1 MKFFGNTGEF
11 LELDTLNE
19 GSHETLKAP
28 QTNSLGVLWF
38 TEGNSEFLIDGKP
51 YTFQQNDLL
60 FVTEFHQIEVLKIH
74 SIRFVRF
81 NRPFYCVI
89 DYSETGCK
97 GALFFGASQVPRIHL
112 PEDELEKFE
121 ILWRM
126 FSIEMESND
135 QLQIEML
142 QMMLKRYLILSMR
155 LYTKQHMFAKNE
167 QELEIVR
174 EFNFLIEQH
183 FRKKHTV
190 AEYSDL
196 LHRSPK
202 TLSNLFARAGLKTP
216 IQYIHDRIL
225 LEARRMLI
233 YSDKTV
239 KEIAFELGYMDIP
252 SFSRFFKNHEGLPPS
267 EFKEKVIGEKLITLR
282 E

>member
-1 MKFFGNTGEF
+1 MKFFGNAGEF

-19 GSHETLKAP
+19 GSHETLRAP
-28 QTNSLGVLWF
+28 QANSLSVLWF
-38 TEGNSEFLIDGKP
+38 TEDNSEFLIDGKP
-51 YTFQQNDLL
+51 YEFQQNDLL
-60 FVTEFHQIEVLKIH
+60 FMTEFHQIEVLKIQ
-74 SIRFVRF
+74 SVRFVRF

-89 DYSETGCK
+89 DNSETGCK

-112 PEDELEKFE
+112 PAEELEKFE

-126 FSIEMESND
+126 FCIEMESND
-135 QLQIEML
+135 HLQIEML

-155 LYTKQHMFAKNE
+155 LYTRQHTEGKNE
-167 QELEIVR
+167 QELEMVR

-196 LHRSPK
+196 LNRSPK
-202 TLSNLFARAGLKTP
+202 TLSNLFAKAGLKTP
-216 IQYIHDRIL
+216 IQYIHERIL

-239 KEIAFELGYMDIP
+239 KEIAFELGYMDIQ

-267 EFKEKVIGEKLITLR
+267 EFKEKIIGEKLITLR